1 MVSFDRELLRQRE
14 SDASFPARSAVA
26 YFLFMVMPSDG
37 HQHPHEHQRLAR
49 ILSDDFDLKEAQ
61 VEDLIDHASGHAF
74 NDEVMQQLAKILL
87 AELEREELIDL
98 ISHMWE
104 MVFADGRMHETE
116 VTFVER
122 VAKLLKFT
130 QEEVTRA
137 MTL

>member
-1 MVSFDRELLRQRE
+1 MVSFDQQLIRQRE
-14 SDASFPARSAVA
+14 TDHQFPARSAVA

-49 ILSDDFDLKEAQ
+49 ILSDDFDLGQQQ
-61 VEDLIDHASGHAF
+61 VEDLIEHASGHAF
-74 NDEVMQQLAKILL
+74 NDEVMQQLAGILL
-87 AELEREELIDL
+87 VELEHEELIDL

-116 VTFVER
+116 VVFVER
-122 VAKLLKFT
+122 VAQMLNFP
-130 QEEVTRA
+130 QEEVTKA

>member
-1 MVSFDRELLRQRE
+1 MDSFDLELLRQRE
-14 SDASFPARSAVA
+14 ADASFPARSAVA

-37 HQHPHEHQRLAR
+37 HQHPDEHQRLAR
-49 ILSDDFDLKEAQ
+49 ILSDDFDLQQDQ
-61 VEDLIDHASGHAF
+61 VEDLINHASGHAF
-74 NDEVMQQLAKILL
+74 NDDVMQQLARILL
-87 AELEREELIDL
+87 VELEREELIDL

-122 VAKLLKFT
+122 VAVLLKFT
-130 QEEVTRA
+130 QEEVTSA

>member
-1 MVSFDRELLRQRE
+1 MASFDQELIKQRE
-14 SDASFPARSAVA
+14 ADADFPARSAVA

-37 HQHPHEHQRLAR
+37 HNHPHEHKRLAR
-49 ILSDDFDLKEAQ
+49 ILSDDFDLPDDQ

-74 NDEVMQQLAKILL
+74 NDEVMQHLAGILL
-87 AELEREELIDL
+87 VELTQEELIDL

-116 VTFVER
+116 VIFVER
-122 VAKLLKFT
+122 VAQMLEFP
-130 QEEVTRA
+130 QEAVTKA